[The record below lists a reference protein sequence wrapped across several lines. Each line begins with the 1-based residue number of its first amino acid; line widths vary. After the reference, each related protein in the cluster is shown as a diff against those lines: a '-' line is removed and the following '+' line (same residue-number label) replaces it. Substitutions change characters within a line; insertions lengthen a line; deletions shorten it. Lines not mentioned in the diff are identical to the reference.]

1 MAGVKIS
8 NFPAAT
14 TPTGPEL
21 VPIVQSGDT
30 KRTTVAAF
38 VTGGLGYTP
47 VNRAGD
53 TMTGSLNF
61 ATTQT
66 IASATATPI
75 GTSTSN
81 VVIIS
86 GTTTITSFSSA
97 TAGAVRLVTFSGI
110 LTLTHNAT
118 SLILPGAANITT
130 AAGDSAEFT
139 SLGSGN
145 WRCTKYTRANGA
157 PVVAA
162 GAYTRVLITASGT
175 WTCPAGVTQIYVTA
189 SAGGGGG
196 GGGTSAASS
205 GGGGGGGAAIHKTQY
220 AVTPSTIYTTTIG
233 AGGTAG
239 AVGGGLGGTGGTTT
253 IPTLFTLLGGA
264 GGANYIGGAGGTNAA
279 KGTGGGGAGDSYN
292 PGGTGGGNIAGAVG
306 GGGQGGLLTDTA
318 GVGLYGG
325 GGGGGAGGL
334 AGQGAG
340 GAGGAG
346 FILIEY

>member
-8 NFPAAT
+8 NLPAAT

-21 VPIVQSGDT
+21 VPIVQAGNT
-30 KRTTVAAF
+30 VRTTVAAM
-38 VTGGLGYTP
+38 VSGGLGYTP
-47 VNRAGD
+47 VNKAGD
-53 TMTGSLNF
+53 AMTGTLNF
-61 ATTQT
+61 APTVSV
-66 IASATATPI
+66 ASATATGI
-75 GTSTSN
+75 GAALSN
-81 VVIIS
+81 VITIT

-97 TAGAVRLVTFSGI
+97 PAGSVRWLTFAGV
-110 LTLTHNAT
+110 LTLTHNGV
-118 SLILPGAANITT
+118 SLILPGGANITT
-130 AAGDSAEFT
+130 AAGDSAVFE

-145 WRCTKYTRANGA
+145 WRCTNYTRANGTS
-157 PVVAA
+157 VVTA

-175 WTCPAGVTQIYVTA
+175 WTCPAGVTAIYVTA

-205 GGGGGGGAAIHKTQY
+205 GGGGGGGAAVFKTQY

-239 AVGGGLGGTGGTTT
+239 AVGGGTGGTGGTTE

-264 GGANYIGGAGGTNAA
+264 GGGAYFGGAGGTNAA
-279 KGTGGGGAGDSYN
+279 KGSGAGGAGDSYN

-318 GVGLYGG
+318 NVGLYGG

-340 GAGGAG
+340 AAGGAG